1 MLLRASAQGPAW
13 VTYGTMVSASEVPRS
28 IVGRAS
34 FLERFPFP
42 RRLFW
47 GYLGLLLFMIGDG
60 IESGYLAPFLLT
72 TGLSH
77 GRVGA
82 MFSIYGIAA
91 AIGSR
96 SSGILSDLWGP
107 RRVMWMGL
115 VFWGLFQ
122 ILFLLFGIPDANF
135 PMMLVA
141 YGLRGLGYPLFAY
154 GFLVW
159 IVNTTSLKNLGSAV
173 GWFWFA
179 FTGGMPT
186 LGSFLASFLI
196 PVLGQY
202 GTLWSALGFVLA
214 GGFVTLFGVSEI
226 VGLRRLLPAGNK
238 SVDSFFSSIAIAWQK
253 PKTTIGCIVR
263 MLSTAPQFGFLVFLP
278 TFYTQTIGFS
288 LSAWLRLLSYMFLSN
303 IVWNLFMG
311 FFGDRLGWRRTVA
324 YIGGLGC
331 AVATLLLYYVPS
343 TFRDHYWLSVLVAAI
358 YGAALAGNVPLSA
371 IMPSLV
377 PENKGAAI
385 SMLNLGA
392 AAAAWL
398 GPMTVAIFIGPLGV
412 GGVIWIFAILHAVAG
427 LMALFLTLPPEI
439 EEAIVTSRA
448 GQPVGVERFAASGLL
463 LANTPAIDDE
473 LAENDIAL
481 VLFDLGGTIYDDDTY
496 TRALL
501 RAVRQM
507 NPSVKEEQFW
517 AVYDGERG
525 RGAGSLRTAIA
536 NRFVSGNRAGLVSLA
551 KRYWEYPS
559 SALYPDVKPTLTV
572 LASKFKLGLVANSGE
587 AALRAL
593 RRDGLHELFD
603 VIALADFVGVEKP
616 DTKIFQYA
624 LEKAGIPANRTVHVG
639 NRLES
644 DIRPAKSLGLRAVWV
659 LRGDAPPAPTLN
671 QLAEPDAVI
680 TSLIGLPVALSRL
693 MHMPGHSSDLS
704 PK

>member
-1 MLLRASAQGPAW
+1 
-13 VTYGTMVSASEVPRS
+13 MVSASEVSP
-28 IVGRAS
+28 GAFNRAS

-72 TGLSH
+72 TGLTH
-77 GRVGA
+77 GQVGA
-82 MFSIYGIAA
+82 MFSVYGVAA
-91 AIGSR
+91 AVAAR
-96 SSGILSDLWGP
+96 SSGILSDYWGP

-115 VFWGLFQ
+115 ILWGSFQ
-122 ILFLLFGIPDANF
+122 ILFLMFGIPEANF
-135 PMMLVA
+135 PMMFVA
-141 YGLRGLGYPLFAY
+141 YGLRGFGYPLFAY

-159 IVNTTSLKNLGSAV
+159 IVQTTSLKNLGSAV

-186 LGSFLASFLI
+186 MGSFLASFLI
-196 PVLGQY
+196 PFLGQY

-214 GGFVTLFGVSEI
+214 GGLVTLFGISEI
-226 VGLRRLLPAGNK
+226 AGLRRLLPAGNK
-238 SVDSFFSSIAIAWQK
+238 SVDTFFSSIAIAWQN
-253 PKTTIGCIVR
+253 PKTTIGCFVR

-303 IVWNLFMG
+303 IVWNLLMG

-331 AVATLLLYYVPS
+331 AIATLLLYYVPN
-343 TFRDHYWLSVLVAAI
+343 TFREHYWLSVLVSVI
-358 YGAALAGNVPLSA
+358 YGATLAGNVPLSA
-371 IMPSLV
+371 IMPSLA
-377 PENKGAAI
+377 PNNKGAAI

-427 LMALFLTLPPEI
+427 LLALFLTLPPEV
-439 EEAIVTSRA
+439 EEAIVAGRA
-448 GQPVGVERFAASGLL
+448 AQPVGVERFAASGLL
-463 LANTPAIDDE
+463 LANVPGVDE
-473 LAENDIAL
+473 RSGQNDIAL

-496 TRALL
+496 TQALL

-507 NPSVKEEQFW
+507 NPGVREEEFW

-525 RGAGSLRTAIA
+525 RSAGSLRTAIA
-536 NRFVSGNRAGLVSLA
+536 NRFVPGNRAELASLA
-551 KRYWEYPS
+551 KRYWEYPP
-559 SALYPDVKPTLTV
+559 SALYSDVKPTLTV

-587 AALRAL
+587 TALRAL
-593 RRDGLHELFD
+593 RRDRLLDLFE
-603 VIALADFVGVEKP
+603 VVAMADFVGVEKP
-616 DTKIFQYA
+616 DIRIFEYA
-624 LEKAGIPANRTVHVG
+624 LQKSGISANHAVHVG
-639 NRLES
+639 NRLDS
-644 DIRPAKSLGLRAVWV
+644 DIRPAKSLGLRTVWL
-659 LRGDAPPAPTLN
+659 LRGDAPPAPTLA
-671 QLAEPDAVI
+671 QLSEPDAVI

-693 MHMPGHSSDLS
+693 SKS
-704 PK
+704 PEQGSG

>member
-1 MLLRASAQGPAW
+1 MATGSEVSRGIIQRASL
-13 VTYGTMVSASEVPRS
+13 
-28 IVGRAS
+28 
-34 FLERFPFP
+34 FERFPFP

-72 TGLSH
+72 TGLTH
-77 GRVGA
+77 GQIGA
-82 MFSIYGIAA
+82 MFTVYGISA
-91 AIGSR
+91 AIASR
-96 SSGILSDLWGP
+96 SAGILSDFWGP
-107 RRVMWMGL
+107 RRAMWLGL
-115 VFWGLFQ
+115 VLWGSFQ
-122 ILFLLFGIPDANF
+122 ILFLIFGIPEMDF
-135 PMMLVA
+135 PMMLIA
-141 YGLRGLGYPLFAY
+141 YGLRGFGYPLFAY

-159 IVNTTSLKNLGSAV
+159 IVHTTSLKNLGSAV

-196 PVLGQY
+196 PLLGQY

-214 GGFVTLFGVSEI
+214 GGLVTLFGVSEI
-226 VGLRRLLPAGNK
+226 AGLRRLLPAGNK

-253 PKTTIGCIVR
+253 PKTTIGCFVR
-263 MLSTAPQFGFLVFLP
+263 LLNTAPQFGFLVFLP
-278 TFYTQTIGFS
+278 TFFTHTVGFT

-311 FFGDRLGWRRTVA
+311 FFGDKLGWRRTVA

-331 AVATLLLYYVPS
+331 AVATLLLYYVPN
-343 TFRDHYWLSVLVAAI
+343 TFRNYYWLSVLVAVI

-371 IMPSLV
+371 IMPSLA
-377 PENKGAAI
+377 PDNKGAAI

-392 AAAAWL
+392 SAAAWV
-398 GPMTVAIFIGPLGV
+398 GPMTVAIFIGHLGV

-427 LMALFLTLPPEI
+427 LMALLLTLPPEV
-439 EEAIVTSRA
+439 EEAIVASRA
-448 GQPVGVERFAASGLL
+448 WQPVGVERFAASGLL
-463 LANTPAIDDE
+463 LADTPAIVN
-473 LAENDIAL
+473 APGENDIAL

-507 NPSVKEEQFW
+507 NPGVKEEDFW

-525 RGAGSLRTAIA
+525 RSAGSLRSAIA
-536 NRFVSGNRAGLVSLA
+536 NRFVGGNRAGLSSLA
-551 KRYWEYPS
+551 KRYWEYPQ

-587 AALRAL
+587 HALRAL
-593 RRDGLHELFD
+593 RRDGLLELFE
-603 VIALADFVGVEKP
+603 VVALADFVGSEKP
-616 DTKIFQYA
+616 DLKIFQYA
-624 LEKAGIPANRTVHVG
+624 LDKSGIAPDRAVHVG
-639 NRLES
+639 NRLDS
-644 DIRPAKSLGLRAVWV
+644 DIRPAKSLGLRTIWV

-671 QLAEPDAVI
+671 QLAEPDAVV
-680 TSLIGLPVALSRL
+680 TSLIGLPVALARL
-693 MHMPGHSSDLS
+693 LKAPAPNSQEAEGS
-704 PK
+704 